1 MKAQEKFASRLKLL
15 RKESGLS
22 QEKLAHKSGI
32 DRTYVAS
39 VERGKRNISINN
51 ISKLVDALGISLADF
66 FSSEIF
72 E

>member
-51 ISKLVDALGISLADF
+51 ISKLDQN
-66 FSSEIF
+66 
-72 E
+72 